1 MKPEIWVAIYAAI
14 VGSCALLLN
23 LADSN
28 LKCNTLPIK
37 GEYGTS
43 I

>member
-23 LADSN
+23 FKSWITVTVHLIPHVRVAVA
-28 LKCNTLPIK
+28 L
-37 GEYGTS
+37 
-43 I
+43 